1 MKMSER
7 KLEIRDQ
14 RVERIEQVER
24 PSKVVVD
31 DKSVHTVKPVEAET
45 GMVATGVVEW
55 VETSDGYR
63 VVHYG

>member
-1 MKMSER
+1 MSER

-14 RVERIEQVER
+14 RVERIERIEK
-24 PSKVVVD
+24 PSKVVVE
-31 DKSVHTVKPVEAET
+31 DKSVHRVEPVEAET

-55 VETSDGYR
+55 VEAGDDYV